1 MSGSNGSRPNR
12 NGSGG
17 NGSAADFAREDAL
30 LDAGAV
36 ARVGTEL
43 GERRDTLTARVYGH
57 AALDGRSVVRLTTA
71 MLGQAEDLTLG
82 FLGFAEPSA
91 ATEVG
96 VVRQQ
101 ALGFPAWALVHD
113 PANGHHA
120 LALVKD
126 IEKISRRAKSKPG
139 NAKDGFETLASR
151 LAAAVPHFLPTYY
164 EQAARAF
171 LAAENTTYAT
181 SFFTRARVAEQE
193 YGLKIDEDAQAA
205 SFLEFALAGAL
216 SAKSLTAYGKGLAAR
231 CTPEEAYARF
241 RRICVER
248 VAGGLPP
255 YTNMPKDLKRLAK
268 TANLDTAEED
278 AAVARELLPL
288 SATGKAGVG
297 FWKAYRPALV
307 RAGAA
312 DERVRGLLIGMLT
325 TMGNEKAN
333 VADALWLELLDST
346 GAARGL
352 TSPLEELS
360 AQEVPPGGAS
370 AWLMRFARHA
380 NRGYQ
385 TWTYQHPGT
394 PPARGIL
401 PLVERMAERLRA
413 EDVELDLCA
422 WKNTDTELI
431 DLCLALGLRVADPGK
446 DFDIDLGQWLA
457 QPYERDLSDVA
468 SDLRFRPYLAKEVAR
483 LASDHQRASESRNS
497 KQNGTLHNSADRAVS
512 AAGVRGIVS
521 DWLADL
527 AQRTAAA
534 GLADLVPLLDLW
546 LHNSIPS
553 ILATNPEAAE
563 SVLGLDVAPR
573 LAHALRAGIFDE
585 YGWPVLERACERLVA
600 INPENK
606 HAWTMTSQWPYAILW
621 RDGHAE
627 VLSADS
633 KVLEHQVSVP
643 QSNRIRASEVRFTQG
658 QLLVAWYGWQQSGLY
673 WSGDPLRVFEPPHG
687 YYGSQQEDSLE
698 LPWGGRTFGGEPL
711 TVGSADW
718 GSEAGARVASDGTRY
733 WVYARQQEVKGRPF
747 DWHEFDPRTGKRGGL
762 SVPAFFEQGAEDGS
776 TLDRGASWLI
786 TADPAR
792 AHSPLGQADGL
803 LGGRLRA
810 RADGTQ
816 IFTGI
821 DGREQIIAPSVYSW
835 SSSVVQALIDV
846 PGSDRRQAVAV
857 GSRLHL
863 VDDGV
868 RRTAELVPGE
878 RFPTYARGTA
888 CVPPLRFWHFLSV
901 RDEGGSSA
909 LRQLTDSQAVA
920 LLESAGQAEHEAA
933 VATVAE
939 LMPVV
944 TDAGLRAGIAGY
956 ATVAGSC
963 QTRIGKLRVQFEAI
977 DSAGRGSSDG
987 ESEGP
992 TLSWTQEFQRA
1003 WMGLSGGAAGAF
1015 STFDIDTLAA
1025 LRILARSL
1033 TSEPSKADTKK
1044 LGEIHYRL
1052 WSELAEIVLYLPAIA
1067 MRAVSPAFDEKQ
1079 RSTLLT
1085 FFTELD
1091 RTGLAASGSAL
1102 RRLEITAD
1110 DSTLNPDHGH
1120 SFATEN
1126 GRVLILEST
1135 YAPFRGA
1142 RHRVAWQYS
1151 RTGEFGAIPGWTIL
1165 TEERGLAWP
1174 YAESIGGFAEKA
1186 RDRGA
1191 YAVRPEAVVQLSEL
1205 TGMSALQ
1212 AAVLLAALPTLAYA
1226 KQEGT
1231 TAAMEAV
1238 LGAKPAAIKAAGA
1251 RFDSMGGVVA
1261 PTRLVSGLL
1270 PKSMDD
1276 LWDSGPSL
1284 DKLVDRWVNFFG
1296 HQDPLPEWLR
1306 ELSEKESSV
1315 AIVQALLNE
1324 PPASG
1329 PNSEDPI
1336 LLSALPAAVYGL
1348 IWLAYVLPVGDP
1360 LRGRLPRALARL
1372 QQGIA
1377 SPSFKLHVL
1386 HMPAQGFDDLA
1397 RTLGYSVRT
1406 PGEQRIA
1413 GPLAHA
1419 VGSHG
1424 NGNVWLFPSL
1434 LSGRDD
1440 PALMYLCGACW
1451 REDLIAVRVLLDSGL
1466 DELVGVSDAD
1476 KVAASESYFEQDPTR
1491 SVPSLVSEV
1500 AAKHGV
1506 SEDAAAIYLMLL
1518 ALPDPNDREQARWL
1532 GWKPAR
1538 LKAARAELAAT
1549 DLVISG
1555 TRTRAGRTLFLPG
1568 PWFAPDSPLPPME
1581 KWKRQ
1586 GLGVAEDGRILIG
1599 RPLPS
1604 VRVSELYRSSWQRIV
1619 DGDVPR
1625 YDEYSAGNRR

>member
-1 MSGSNGSRPNR
+1 MTGSNGS
-12 NGSGG
+12 GSNVSGE
-17 NGSAADFAREDAL
+17 AADIVREDAL

-36 ARVGTEL
+36 ASVGTEL

-57 AALDGRSVVRLTTA
+57 AALDGRNVVRLTPA

-82 FLGFAEPSA
+82 FLGFAEPSG

-139 NAKDGFETLASR
+139 TAKDGFEALASR

-164 EQAARAF
+164 EQAARSF

-181 SFFTRARVAEQE
+181 SFFTRAREAEQA

-231 CTPEEAYARF
+231 CSPQEAYARF

-268 TANLDTAEED
+268 AAKLDTADED

-297 FWKAYRPALV
+297 FWKAYQPALV

-312 DERVRGLLIGMLT
+312 DERVRGLLLGMLT

-352 TSPLEELS
+352 TSPVAELS
-360 AQEVPPGGAS
+360 AEELPPGGAS
-370 AWLMRFARHA
+370 AWLVRFARHA

-385 TWTYQHPGT
+385 NWTYQHPGT
-394 PPARGIL
+394 PPARGVL
-401 PLVERMAERLRA
+401 PLAERMTERLRA

-422 WKNTDTELI
+422 WKNADIELI
-431 DLCLALGLRVADPGK
+431 DLCLSLGLRVANPGK

-457 QPYERDLSDVA
+457 QPYERDLSAAAADP
-468 SDLRFRPYLAKEVAR
+468 RFRPYLAGEVAR
-483 LASDHQRASESRNS
+483 LASDHQRALESRGQR
-497 KQNGTLHNSADRAVS
+497 QNGTLRNSADRAVS
-512 AAGVRGIVS
+512 AAGVRGVVS

-527 AQRTAAA
+527 AQRTADA

-546 LHNSIPS
+546 LHNSVPS
-553 ILATNPEAAE
+553 ILATNPEAVE
-563 SVLGLDVAPR
+563 RVLELDVAPR

-585 YGWPVLERACERLVA
+585 YGWPALEHACERLAA
-600 INPENK
+600 INPEKKRN
-606 HAWTMTSQWPYAILW
+606 WTMTSQWPYAILW

-627 VLSADS
+627 VLSADAT
-633 KVLEHQVSVP
+633 VLEHQVSVP
-643 QSNRIRASEVRFTQG
+643 QSNRIRTSEVRFTQG
-658 QLLVAWYGWQQSGLY
+658 QLLVAWYGWQQSGMY
-673 WSGDPLRVFEPPHG
+673 WSGDPLRVLEPSHG
-687 YYGSQQEDSLE
+687 YAGSQQEDSLE

-711 TVGSADW
+711 TAGSAHW
-718 GSEAGARVASDGTRY
+718 GSEAGSRVASDGTGY

-747 DWHEFDPRTGKRGGL
+747 DWHEFDPQTGKRGGL
-762 SVPAFFEQGAEDGS
+762 SLPAFFEQGAQDGS

-786 TADPAR
+786 TADPSR

-803 LGGRLRA
+803 LGGRLRL

-821 DGREQIIAPSVYSW
+821 DGRVQTVAPSVYSW
-835 SSSVVQALIDV
+835 SASVVQGLIDV
-846 PGSDRRQAVAV
+846 PGSDRRQAVVV
-857 GSRLHL
+857 GNRLHL
-863 VDDGV
+863 VDDGA
-868 RRTAELVPGE
+868 RRTAELVPAE
-878 RFPTYARGTA
+878 RFPTYARGTV
-888 CVPPLRFWHFLSV
+888 CVPPLRFWHFLTV
-901 RDEGGSSA
+901 RDEDGSAA
-909 LRQLTDSQAVA
+909 LRQFTDSQAVA
-920 LLESAGQAEHEAA
+920 LLDSAGQAEQEAA
-933 VATVAE
+933 VTTVAE
-939 LMPVV
+939 LMPRV

-956 ATVAGSC
+956 AVVAGSC

-977 DSAGRGSSDG
+977 DAVGRGSADS
-987 ESEGP
+987 ESAGP
-992 TLSWTQEFQRA
+992 TLPWNQDFQRA
-1003 WMGLSGGAAGAF
+1003 WMGLSGGVAGAF
-1015 STFDIDTLAA
+1015 STFDIDTLVA
-1025 LRILARSL
+1025 LRILARAL

-1044 LGEIHYRL
+1044 LGEVHYRL
-1052 WSELAEIVLYLPAIA
+1052 WSELAEIMLYLSAIA
-1067 MRAVSPAFDEKQ
+1067 MRAVSPAFDEEQ

-1085 FFTELD
+1085 FFAELD
-1091 RTGLAASGSAL
+1091 RTGLAAPGSRL
-1102 RRLEITAD
+1102 RKLELTAD
-1110 DSTLNPDHGH
+1110 DPELNPNPGH
-1120 SFATEN
+1120 SFATET

-1135 YAPFRGA
+1135 YAPYRGA
-1142 RHRVAWQYS
+1142 RHRAAWQYS

-1174 YAESIGGFAEKA
+1174 YPETIGEFAAKA
-1186 RDRGA
+1186 RSKGA
-1191 YAVRPEAVVQLSEL
+1191 YVVRSETAGQLSEL
-1205 TGMSALQ
+1205 TGLSALQ
-1212 AAVLLAALPTLAYA
+1212 AAVLLAALPTLAYSNR
-1226 KQEGT
+1226 EGIT
-1231 TAAMEAV
+1231 TTMEAV

-1270 PKSMDD
+1270 PTSMDD

-1296 HQDPLPEWLR
+1296 RQDPLPEWLR
-1306 ELSEKESSV
+1306 ELAEKETS
-1315 AIVQALLNE
+1315 ATIVQALLNE

-1336 LLSALPAAVYGL
+1336 LLSRVPEAVYGL

-1360 LRGRLPRALARL
+1360 LRERLPRALARL

-1386 HMPAQGFDDLA
+1386 HMPTQGFDDLA

-1406 PGEQRIA
+1406 PGDQRIA

-1434 LSGRDD
+1434 LTGRDD
-1440 PALMYLCGACW
+1440 PALMYLCGAYW
-1451 REDLIAVRVLLDSGL
+1451 REDLVAVRALLDSGF
-1466 DELVGVSDAD
+1466 DELVAVTDAD
-1476 KVAASESYFEQDPTR
+1476 KAAAPGPYFEQDPTR
-1491 SVPSLVSEV
+1491 SVPSLVAEV
-1500 AAKHGV
+1500 AAKHGM

-1518 ALPDPNDREQARWL
+1518 ALPDPTDRDQARWL

-1549 DLVISG
+1549 DLVVSG

-1568 PWFAPDSPLPPME
+1568 PWFAPDSPLPPLE

-1586 GLGVAEDGRILIG
+1586 ALGVAEDGRVLIG

-1604 VRVSELYRSSWQRIV
+1604 VRVSELYRSAWQRVV

>member
-1 MSGSNGSRPNR
+1 MSGSKGSGSNGH
-12 NGSGG
+12 
-17 NGSAADFAREDAL
+17 GSAADIAREDAL
-30 LDAGAV
+30 LDVGAV
-36 ARVGTEL
+36 APVGTEL

-57 AALDGRSVVRLTTA
+57 AALEGRSVVRLTTA

-82 FLGFAEPSA
+82 FLGFAEPSG

-139 NAKDGFETLASR
+139 TAKEGFEALASR

-164 EQAARAF
+164 EQAARSF
-171 LAAENTTYAT
+171 LVAENTTYAT
-181 SFFTRARVAEQE
+181 SFFTRAREAEQA

-231 CTPEEAYARF
+231 CSPEEAYARF

-268 TANLDTAEED
+268 AAKLDTADED

-297 FWKAYRPALV
+297 FWKAYQPALV

-312 DERVRGLLIGMLT
+312 DKRVRGLLLGMLT

-333 VADALWLELLDST
+333 VADSLWLELLDST

-352 TSPLEELS
+352 TSPLQELS
-360 AQEVPPGGAS
+360 AEELPPGGAS
-370 AWLMRFARHA
+370 AWLVRFARHA
-380 NRGYQ
+380 NRGYRN
-385 TWTYQHPGT
+385 WTYQHPGAVS
-394 PPARGIL
+394 ARGIL
-401 PLVERMAERLRA
+401 PLVERMAERLRD
-413 EDVELDLCA
+413 EDVELGLCA
-422 WKNTDTELI
+422 WKNADVELI
-431 DLCLALGLRVADPGK
+431 DLCLSLGLRVASPDK
-446 DFDIDLGQWLA
+446 EFDIDLGQWLA
-457 QPYERDLSDVA
+457 QPYGRDLSAVA
-468 SDLRFRPYLAKEVAR
+468 ADLRFRPYPAKEVAR
-483 LASDHQRASESRNS
+483 LASDHRRAFESRNQ
-497 KQNGTLHNSADRAVS
+497 KQNGTLRSCADRAVS
-512 AAGVRGIVS
+512 AAGVRGVVS

-527 AQRTAAA
+527 AQRTVDA

-553 ILATNPEAAE
+553 ILATNPEAVE
-563 SVLGLDVAPR
+563 SVLELDVAPR

-585 YGWPVLERACERLVA
+585 YGWPALEHACERLAA

-606 HAWTMTSQWPYAILW
+606 RTWTTTSQWPYAILW

-627 VLSADS
+627 VLSADAT
-633 KVLEHQVSVP
+633 VLEHQVSVP
-643 QSNRIRASEVRFTQG
+643 QSNRIRATEVRFTQG
-658 QLLVAWYGWQQSGLY
+658 QLLVAWYGWQQSGMY
-673 WSGDPLRVFEPPHG
+673 WSGDPLRILEPSHG
-687 YYGSQQEDSLE
+687 YAGSQQEDSLE

-711 TVGSADW
+711 TAGSADW
-718 GSEAGARVASDGTRY
+718 GSEAGSRVASDGTGY
-733 WVYARQQEVKGRPF
+733 WVYARQQDVKGRPF

-762 SVPAFFEQGAEDGS
+762 SLPAFFEQGGEDGS

-786 TADPAR
+786 TADPTR
-792 AHSPLGQADGL
+792 TRSPLGQADGL
-803 LGGRLRA
+803 LGGRLRV

-821 DGREQIIAPSVYSW
+821 DGREQVVPPSAYSW

-846 PGSDRRQAVAV
+846 PGADRRQAVVV
-857 GSRLHL
+857 GNRLHL
-863 VDDGV
+863 VDDGA

-878 RFPTYARGTA
+878 RFPWYASGTI

-901 RDEGGSSA
+901 RDEDGSAA
-909 LRQLTDSQAVA
+909 LRQLTDTQAVA
-920 LLESAGQAEHEAA
+920 LLDSAGQAEHKAV

-939 LMPVV
+939 SMPRV

-956 ATVAGSC
+956 VAVAGSC
-963 QTRIGKLRVQFEAI
+963 QTRIGKLSIQFEAI
-977 DSAGRGSSDG
+977 DSIGRGSADG

-992 TLSWTQEFQRA
+992 TLAWNKDFQRV
-1003 WMGLSGGAAGAF
+1003 WMGLSGGVAGAF
-1015 STFDIDTLAA
+1015 STFDIDTLVA
-1025 LRILARSL
+1025 LRILARTL
-1033 TSEPSKADTKK
+1033 TSEPGKADTKK

-1067 MRAVSPAFDEKQ
+1067 MRAVSPAFDEEQ

-1085 FFTELD
+1085 FFAELD
-1091 RTGLAASGSAL
+1091 RTGLAAPGSAL
-1102 RRLEITAD
+1102 RKLELTAD
-1110 DSTLNPDHGH
+1110 DPALNPNHGH

-1135 YAPFRGA
+1135 YAPYRGA

-1165 TEERGLAWP
+1165 TDERGLAWP
-1174 YAESIGGFAEKA
+1174 YPESIGKFAAKA
-1186 RDRGA
+1186 RGRGA
-1191 YAVRPEAVVQLSEL
+1191 YVVRPEAATQLSDL

-1212 AAVLLAALPTLAYA
+1212 AAVLLAALPTLAYSRR
-1226 KQEGT
+1226 EGT
-1231 TAAMEAV
+1231 TPTMEAV
-1238 LGAKPAAIKAAGA
+1238 LGAKSAAIKAAGA

-1261 PTRLVSGLL
+1261 PTRLVVDLL

-1276 LWDSGPSL
+1276 LWDTGPSL
-1284 DKLVDRWVNFFG
+1284 DRLVDRWVNFFG
-1296 HQDPLPEWLR
+1296 RQDPLPEWLR
-1306 ELSEKESSV
+1306 ELAEKESSA

-1360 LRGRLPRALARL
+1360 LRARLPRALARL
-1372 QQGIA
+1372 HQGIA
-1377 SPSFKLHVL
+1377 APSFSVHVFYT
-1386 HMPAQGFDDLA
+1386 PTEAFNDLA
-1397 RTLGYSVRT
+1397 GKLGYSVRKS
-1406 PGEQRIA
+1406 GEQSIA
-1413 GPLAHA
+1413 GPLVHTLNAH
-1419 VGSHG
+1419 S
-1424 NGNVWLFPSL
+1424 GNVWLRPSL
-1434 LSGRDD
+1434 LSGPDD
-1440 PALMYLCGACW
+1440 PALMYLCGAYW
-1451 REDLIAVRVLLDSGL
+1451 REDLMAVRVLLDSGF
-1466 DELVGVSDAD
+1466 DELVAVADAD
-1476 KVAASESYFEQDPTR
+1476 EAAASGPYFEQDPTR
-1491 SVPSLVSEV
+1491 SVPSLVAEV
-1500 AAKHGV
+1500 AAKQSV
-1506 SEDAAAIYLMLL
+1506 SGDAAAIYLMLL
-1518 ALPDPNDREQARWL
+1518 ALPDPTDRDQARWL

-1549 DLVISG
+1549 DLVVSG

-1568 PWFAPDSPLPPME
+1568 PWFAPDSPLPPLE

-1586 GLGVAEDGRILIG
+1586 ALGVAEDGRILIG

-1604 VRVSELYRSSWQRIV
+1604 VRVSELYRAAWQRIV

-1625 YDEYSAGNRR
+1625 YDEYSAGTRR